1 MCWIWHTEGYIEK
14 RRITG
19 SQALKDAGSLI
30 AYMLVGEKYNKEEQ
44 ERLLKVIREANDNEE
59 AELPPVVEL
68 GG

>member
-1 MCWIWHTEGYIEK
+1 MDDYRKGDQDY
-14 RRITG
+14 G
-19 SQALKDAGSLI
+19 
-30 AYMLVGEKYNKEEQ
+30 KYNKEEQ

>member
-1 MCWIWHTEGYIEK
+1 M
-14 RRITG
+14 ITG

-59 AELPPVVEL
+59 AELPHVVEL